1 MISSAAMAR
10 EIGMANATVP
20 ALATR
25 STRRISS
32 VAYATEES
40 ASDEK
45 TGSAR
50 IFGSSVCSRR
60 SLGDRSADQHTLDHT
75 FP

>member
-1 MISSAAMAR
+1 
-10 EIGMANATVP
+10 MANATVP

-32 VAYATEES
+32 VAYATEER

-60 SLGDRSADQHTLDHT
+60 SLGDRPADQRHA
-75 FP
+75 